1 MTNSLLEQQLW
12 EDGFDEYRAFMYEN
26 YSMII
31 KHKVEFIA
39 DNYFSTSF
47 KCERIR
53 ELIDFFELE
62 DEFEK
67 CEKLKSIYEALEVD
81 HLFSEVPPSQRVKN

>member
-1 MTNSLLEQQLW
+1 MIDPFLENL
-12 EDGFDEYRAFMYEN
+12 FDEGFEEYRDFMYEN
-26 YSMII
+26 YSMIM
-31 KHKVEFIA
+31 KYRTDFIA
-39 DNYFSTSF
+39 DKYFSTSF

-67 CEKLKSIYEALEVD
+67 CKNLKSIYEALEVD
-81 HLFSEVPPSQRVKN
+81 HLFSEVLPSRRVKN

>member
-12 EDGFDEYRAFMYEN
+12 EDGFEEYRAFMYEN

-31 KHKVEFIA
+31 KHKVEFIT
-39 DNYFSTSF
+39 DDYFSTAF
-47 KCERIR
+47 KCERVR

-67 CEKLKSIYEALEVD
+67 CKNLKSIYEALEVE
-81 HLFSEVPPSQRVKN
+81 HLFEEVVQNPKVNN